1 MDRDQLKH
9 TYSAKSD
16 DELLD
21 LHAGP
26 TLTETAYELLE
37 AELQTRGLSFLP
49 AAERKEAEYTSEQK
63 VKGLGGWLILVG
75 IGVVFGPIRLLVT
88 VFPTYLAIFDD
99 GTWEALTTVGSEAYH
114 PLWGPFLV
122 SEISFNLGMFAA
134 GVCLLYLFFSKHF
147 FFPKLYIAV
156 VAVSIVSIPLDSWL
170 LTSLILS
177 EEPIFDP
184 DTLAEFARALGGG
197 LVWIPY
203 MLVSRRVRATFVERI
218 PTGGVEPPQD
228 SPRIAS

>member
-1 MDRDQLKH
+1 MNRDQLRH
-9 TYSAKSD
+9 TYSSKSD

-26 TLTETAYELLE
+26 ALTETAYELLE
-37 AELQTRGLSFLP
+37 AELKTRGLAFG
-49 AAERKEAEYTSEQK
+49 ERKEAEYTSEQK

-88 VFPTYLAIFDD
+88 VLPTYLAIFDD

-122 SEISFNLGMFAA
+122 GEISLNLGMFVA

-147 FFPKLYIAV
+147 FFPKLYVAV
-156 VAVSIVSIPLDSWL
+156 VAVSVVSIPLDSWI
-170 LTSLILS
+170 LTSFILP
-177 EEPIFDP
+177 EEPVLDP
-184 DTLAEFARALGGG
+184 DTVAEFVRALGSGII
-197 LVWIPY
+197 WIPY
-203 MLVSRRVRATFVERI
+203 MLMSKRVRATFVEI
-218 PTGGVEPPQD
+218 TATG
-228 SPRIAS
+228 